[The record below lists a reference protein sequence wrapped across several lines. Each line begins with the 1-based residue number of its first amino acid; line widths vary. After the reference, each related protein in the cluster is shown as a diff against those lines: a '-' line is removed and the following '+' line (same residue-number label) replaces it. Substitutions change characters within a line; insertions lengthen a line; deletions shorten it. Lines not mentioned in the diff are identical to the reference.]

1 MISPHNRLLFAS
13 AEKTEPTDLPG
24 VFPQGRLLLGR
35 TFASD
40 AQSSEVD
47 RTDRPT
53 AGDYRLV

>member
-1 MISPHNRLLFAS
+1 MISPHTRLLFAS
-13 AEKTEPTDLPG
+13 AEKTELTDLPG
-24 VFPQGRLLLGR
+24 VFPQGRLRLGR

-53 AGDYRLV
+53 AVDCRVV